1 MTILAELARRAAS
14 HPHAT
19 SFVKRAVEVHNG
31 KGAEIEIPTWG
42 VAVIYV
48 SIFAA
53 SIFMS
58 LVSLPLSLPISCI
71 FVVTWS

>member
-31 KGAEIEIPTWG
+31 NGAEIDIPIWG

-53 SIFMS
+53 SIFVS
-58 LVSLPLSLPISCI
+58 LVSISPSLPISCVFI
-71 FVVTWS
+71 ATWS